1 MWSAPSLATCLRT
14 RMARAWRGAMGTLAR
29 GGVSLVLMIGAGT
42 VASAQP
48 SPTAIVDRVR
58 VNSARAIDFH
68 AAVFPESVYV
78 GQQVTYQVAVLLS
91 EDARSRLRRDPEFR
105 PPELRGLLAYE
116 LGTPR
121 RVPAREYAGKRYETH
136 VFQRALFGIAPGVL
150 TVPSPQLT
158 YFLSQSSSYFSREE
172 RNVVHAESAQLVVMP
187 LPEEGRPTDFSGA
200 VGVLE
205 ARASVDATAARVGDP
220 LLLTMRLEGAGNVKL
235 LPRPVVELSW
245 ASVVPGSER
254 VRIDSSGALVRGVK
268 EFDFILT
275 PTRPGAVVLP
285 VIRYSYFDPYR
296 ATYEWAE
303 STPTDVQVADG
314 VLATGSETDDASR
327 LPLRRWQEEERR
339 AGYDVPAAWRL
350 GLLGIWGGA
359 ALLAFGAWWRRR
371 HRAGRAGALPALL
384 VTQPAAPDVDG
395 SPGSVARDLRRTL
408 LQQLALRLHVPA
420 GALVVRADVER
431 VLRRRGVTRS
441 STQEVLAVL
450 DALAVEGFGD
460 ATQRCETGPDDLR
473 ARAVHAAELVAA
485 EAVTEGRTRLWRR
498 RGAQHG
504 AHLGLV
510 LLALTMGLAAPTK
523 SATAQGTATS
533 GRPDIPLLVREASAA
548 YEARRYAAAAERFAD
563 AVRERPQDVDLLMN
577 WGSAAWSAG
586 DTVSAVIAWQ
596 RAARLEPIAADVQE
610 RLALLPPGAR
620 GGIAEVP
627 MVPVYP
633 LIAVA
638 TLCWIVGTIVLIV
651 AWSRMAV
658 ADRGVMRVSVGTA
671 LMLVA
676 AGLAASAWWGVAALD
691 PRGLAVVR
699 RPEAMRAQPALDANT
714 AGGLA
719 TGDIV
724 RLAAV
729 QEQWAR
735 VEHADGRFGWV
746 PAERLSLLVIDAAR

>member
-1 MWSAPSLATCLRT
+1 MTRRVLSLMR
-14 RMARAWRGAMGTLAR
+14 RISRRA
-29 GGVSLVLMIGAGT
+29 VSVAVCTVLSLDAS
-42 VASAQP
+42 VAANAQP

-91 EDARSRLRRDPEFR
+91 EDARNRLRRDPEFR

-121 RVPAREYAGKRYETH
+121 RVPAREYSGRRYEAH

-172 RNVVHAESAQLVVMP
+172 RSVVHAESAQLVVMP
-187 LPEEGRPTDFSGA
+187 LPEEGRPADFSGA

-205 ARASVDATAARVGDP
+205 ARTSFDATAARVGDP
-220 LLLTMRLEGAGNVKL
+220 LMLTVRLEGEGNVKL
-235 LPRPVVELSW
+235 LPRPMVELPW

-303 STPTDVQVADG
+303 STPADVQVADG
-314 VLATGSETDDASR
+314 TLAAGTESDETSR
-327 LPLRRWQEEERR
+327 LPLRSWQVEERR
-339 AGYDVPAAWRL
+339 AGYDVPTIWRL
-350 GLLGIWGGA
+350 SLLGIWGGA

-371 HRAGRAGALPALL
+371 HRARQAEAPTESV
-384 VTQPAAPDVDG
+384 VTQRPLSEADG
-395 SPGSVARDLRRTL
+395 SPGSIARDLRRTL
-408 LQQLALRLHVPA
+408 LQQLAARLHVPA

-431 VLRRRGVTRS
+431 VLRRRGVTRA
-441 STQEVLAVL
+441 STREVLTVL

-460 ATQRCETGPDDLR
+460 ATHRREPGPDDLR
-473 ARAVHAAELVAA
+473 AQAARVAELVAA
-485 EAVTEGRTRLWRR
+485 EAVAQGRTRLWRR

-504 AHLGLV
+504 SRLGLMLVV
-510 LLALTMGLAAPTK
+510 LATGLATPAERTV
-523 SATAQGTATS
+523 AQGGTTS
-533 GRPDIPLLVREASAA
+533 GPGDVPLLVREASAA
-548 YEARRYAAAAERFAD
+548 YEARRYGAAAERFAE
-563 AVRERPQDVDLLMN
+563 AVSQRPRDVDLLMN
-577 WGSAAWSAG
+577 WGNAAWSAG

-596 RAARLEPIAADVQE
+596 RAARLEPITADVQE

-633 LIAVA
+633 LMVVA
-638 TLCWIVGTIVLIV
+638 TVCWVLGTIVLIV
-651 AWSRMAV
+651 AWSRTAV
-658 ADRGVMRVSVGTA
+658 ADRGVLRVSVGAA
-671 LMLVA
+671 LMLVG
-676 AGLAASAWWGVAALD
+676 AGVAASAWWGTSALD
-691 PRGLAVVR
+691 PHGLAVVR
-699 RPEAMRAQPALDANT
+699 RPEAMRVQPAFDANT

-746 PAERLSLLVIDAAR
+746 PAERLSLLVTDAVR